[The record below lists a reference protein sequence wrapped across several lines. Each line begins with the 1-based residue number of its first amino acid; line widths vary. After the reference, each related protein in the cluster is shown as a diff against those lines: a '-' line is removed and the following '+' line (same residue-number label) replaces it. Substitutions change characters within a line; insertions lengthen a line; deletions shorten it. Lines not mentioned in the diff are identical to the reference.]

1 MLNCKLRSNKS
12 QTARWHRRRHIIFFL
27 LPPTPNGIYENG
39 SCTPMHFLQSIMTNL
54 QPPRV
59 CWITFFINQFTLVEI
74 LLYVH
79 LYSTGNWI
87 CHINAREF
95 LTENTFCFVD
105 SVDFSNFTLWY
116 FFTLKYSLVSLV
128 ENVNLCILKLMLLQK
143 SWLYTFFQIWHMYWY
158 LETVIVTG
166 LFKLGKIWTI

>member
-12 QTARWHRRRHIIFFL
+12 QSARLHRRRHIIFFR
-27 LPPTPNGIYENG
+27 LPPTPYGIYENG
-39 SCTPMHFLQSIMTNL
+39 SCTPMHFLQSIMTNP

-87 CHINAREF
+87 CHINAGDVFSFVTSIRYRIWPENRIF
-95 LTENTFCFVD
+95 WGSPRWDYWWKLLPWRALANVNKKGGKHVKIHPLRINNTF
-105 SVDFSNFTLWY
+105 W
-116 FFTLKYSLVSLV
+116 
-128 ENVNLCILKLMLLQK
+128 MAQ
-143 SWLYTFFQIWHMYWY
+143 
-158 LETVIVTG
+158 
-166 LFKLGKIWTI
+166 